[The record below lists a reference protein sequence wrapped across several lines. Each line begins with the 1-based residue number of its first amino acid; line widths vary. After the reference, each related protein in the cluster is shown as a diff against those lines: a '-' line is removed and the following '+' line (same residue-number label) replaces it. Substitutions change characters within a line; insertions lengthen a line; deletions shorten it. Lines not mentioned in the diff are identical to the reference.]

1 MFSLVSCSY
10 AIFVA
15 PNEKSDREI
24 FPTSSVQKRSEV
36 KKASEKPT
44 LSYFSALLFLDVFPS
59 SFVFAVARA
68 DLLHGIVAAASR
80 ATL

>member
-15 PNEKSDREI
+15 PNGKKVFVKIFDIQRAEK
-24 FPTSSVQKRSEV
+24 VGSE
-36 KKASEKPT
+36 KASDKLAPS
-44 LSYFSALLFLDVFPS
+44 LIALFFLDVFPS